1 MSDKFTNNVRARLY
15 KQGYQGFTKDDY
27 TTAALAVGCDDLD
40 NPTKEQLSQAV
51 DYLKAKAT
59 SQLSVTAQPVEE
71 KFLTQAE
78 SEQSETEI
86 ETGALTVAPQ
96 DVGEM
101 INSKAAFLGVI
112 LSEQQIND
120 IADSVDTSASTFDE
134 ILEQVETALLAY
146 ADFSA
151 NQVDAK
157 IDQTLTR
164 VQERVVNR
172 HEQSRDKL
180 SLGLTGI
187 STALEDS
194 RNQTKSQ
201 LQGILTRLNAAQA
214 Q

>member
-1 MSDKFTNNVRARLY
+1 MSNKFTNNVRTRLY

-27 TTAALAVGCDDLD
+27 TQAALAVECDDLN

-51 DYLKAKAT
+51 DYLKERAT
-59 SQLSVTAQPVEE
+59 SRLSVVDEAVEE
-71 KFLTQAE
+71 KNLTLVESLQA
-78 SEQSETEI
+78 QTEI
-86 ETGALTVAPQ
+86 ETGTLTVATQ

-101 INSKAAFLGVI
+101 IVNQASQMGVI

-157 IDQTLTR
+157 IDQTLTL
-164 VQERVVNR
+164 VKERVINR
-172 HEQSRDKL
+172 HEQSKDKL
-180 SLGLTGI
+180 SRGLTGI
-187 STALEDS
+187 SAALENS

-201 LQGILTRLNAAQA
+201 LKGILARLNTV
-214 Q
+214 

>member
-27 TTAALAVGCDDLD
+27 TQAALAVECDDLN

-51 DYLKAKAT
+51 DYLKLQGAI
-59 SQLSVTAQPVEE
+59 SQLSITDEPVEE
-71 KFLTQAE
+71 KFLTPVE
-78 SEQSETEI
+78 FEQVETEL
-86 ETGALTVAPQ
+86 ETGTLAVAPQ
-96 DVGEM
+96 DVGKM
-101 INSKAAFLGVI
+101 ITNKASQMGVI

-157 IDQTLTR
+157 IDQTLTK
-164 VQERVVNR
+164 VQQRVVNR
-172 HEQSRDKL
+172 HEQSRGKL
-180 SLGLTGI
+180 SRGLTGI
-187 STALEDS
+187 SAALEDS

-201 LQGILTRLNAAQA
+201 LSGILARLNAVQ
-214 Q
+214 